1 MNDGQLHITNDE
13 LNQIFPFYFFF
24 DKSLIITE
32 TGKGFKKILPLLK
45 GSSFQKCFKLKRPF
59 STKYNFDSVLEYSR
73 QIFIIESLEKNILF
87 RGQIIYLA
95 DKQSIMFIGSPWVT
109 NVEDMEKKGLFVTDF
124 ALHDATPDMLQ
135 VLKTQEI
142 VTNDIK
148 TLVIELSHQK
158 KELMRIEELERFK
171 KLTVER
177 ELKMI
182 ELKKEIEELKS
193 KISIS

>member
-1 MNDGQLHITNDE
+1 
-13 LNQIFPFYFFF
+13 
-24 DKSLIITE
+24 
-32 TGKGFKKILPLLK
+32 
-45 GSSFQKCFKLKRPF
+45 
-59 STKYNFDSVLEYSR
+59 
-73 QIFIIESLEKNILF
+73 
-87 RGQIIYLA
+87 
-95 DKQSIMFIGSPWVT
+95 MFIGSPWVT